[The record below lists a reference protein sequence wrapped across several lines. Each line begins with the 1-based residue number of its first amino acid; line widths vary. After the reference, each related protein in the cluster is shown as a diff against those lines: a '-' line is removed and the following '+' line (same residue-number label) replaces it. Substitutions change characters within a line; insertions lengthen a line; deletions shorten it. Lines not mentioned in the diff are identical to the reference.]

1 MKYSNN
7 GSVLIICLA
16 LLSVISII
24 GVVSM
29 QSSSLQEKFSRNV
42 FYNVQSF
49 QAAVNEQTQQ
59 YNSASTDEDLLLE
72 VLSEDRMLDAL
83 LSVRHAVMTSTITY
97 GGEGLPPSGYSLGKY
112 RGLKFSID
120 TKSTY
125 ENIDAISDQT
135 LGFQYAAPKSI

>member
-1 MKYSNN
+1 MKNEN
-7 GSVLIICLA
+7 TGSVLIICLV

-29 QSSSLQEKFSRNV
+29 QSSSLQAKFSRNI

-59 YNSASTDEDLLLE
+59 YNSASTDEDFLLE
-72 VLSEDRMLDAL
+72 VLSEDRVLDAKL
-83 LSVRHAVMTSTITY
+83 DVRHALMESSITY
-97 GGEGLPPSGYSLGKY
+97 VGEGLPPSGYSLGKY